1 MRIRPEKIKKILI
14 IQYEPFG
21 DVLLNTGY
29 LPFLRKK
36 FPGARI
42 VFLVRYPYSVVLEGN
57 PDIDELMV
65 FRQERGIGY
74 IFSRL
79 MLFMRIF
86 RRRFDLVLDQ
96 MRGTGSAQMTFFSFA
111 RYRIGWKNSRLK
123 CFYNV
128 LVPEGEARY
137 SAALKFDLLK
147 PLGIAE
153 QMFKLFYHIKD
164 ESLEYIDD
172 WLRDKNLENFV
183 CIAPSSP
190 VAKKKWNPESFAQAI
205 DGIVERLGLPVVLLG
220 GPNEMEDMRKVA
232 SFAKHEPHIAPP
244 TDFNQAAAMLKRAK
258 LLLCNDG
265 GMNHLCVTTGTPAL
279 AIFGNTKPINWC
291 PSMMGNYR
299 CLFVPNHPRNDEN
312 RFGITPEMVVNTIV
326 EMLK

>member
-1 MRIRPEKIKKILI
+1 MCIRPDKIKKILI

-36 FPGARI
+36 FPEAHI
-42 VFLVRYPYSVVLEGN
+42 VVLVRHPYSTVLEGN

-65 FRQERGIGY
+65 FRQGKGLGY

-79 MLFMRIF
+79 GVFLRVF

-123 CFYNV
+123 FVYNV
-128 LVPEGEARY
+128 RVSEGEPRY
-137 SAALKFDLLK
+137 SGALKFDLLK
-147 PLGIAE
+147 PLGIT
-153 QMFKLFYHIKD
+153 QQPFKLFYHIKD

-172 WLRDKNLENFV
+172 WLRDKISGEFV
-183 CIAPSSP
+183 CIAPGSP
-190 VAKKKWNPESFAQAI
+190 VPKKKWNPESYAQAA

-220 GPNEMEDMRKVA
+220 GPAELDDMRKVA
-232 SFAKHEPHIAPP
+232 SLAKCEALIAPP
-244 TDFNQAAAMLKRAK
+244 TDLNQAAAMLKRAK

-279 AIFGNTKPINWC
+279 SIFGNTKPINWC

-299 CLFVPNHPRNDEN
+299 CLFNPNHPKDDEN
-312 RFGITPEMVVNTIV
+312 RFGITPEMVVNMIV
-326 EMLK
+326 EMIG